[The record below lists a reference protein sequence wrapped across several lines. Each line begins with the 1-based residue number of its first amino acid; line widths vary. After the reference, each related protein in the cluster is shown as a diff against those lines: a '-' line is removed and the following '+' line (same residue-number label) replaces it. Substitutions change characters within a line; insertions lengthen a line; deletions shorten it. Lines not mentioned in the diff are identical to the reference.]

1 VSALRSDAL
10 TDKTQVGVV
19 GHSEGGFVAPVL
31 ASRVPDLTFVIV
43 LAAPLATMPDQV
55 VHEVASGLNCAV
67 FSTEAIAKAKVLRVA
82 LNDAVLQNRNWESLR
97 LEIEVAEGEKWFR
110 GARVSREWKTP
121 SQAMIDRTRRYLD
134 FNPADYWKLVKA
146 PVLAMYG
153 ETDTQVQA
161 HESRTMLQQSLPAA
175 KDHHRTIYIYPNA
188 NHIFLEAEIGC
199 DEEIPKLSR
208 IVPGYFQTLI
218 NWAVRQ
224 VRITP

>member
-1 VSALRSDAL
+1 
-10 TDKTQVGVV
+10 
-19 GHSEGGFVAPVL
+19 
-31 ASRVPDLTFVIV
+31 
-43 LAAPLATMPDQV
+43 
-55 VHEVASGLNCAV
+55 
-67 FSTEAIAKAKVLRVA
+67 
-82 LNDAVLQNRNWESLR
+82 
-97 LEIEVAEGEKWFR
+97 
-110 GARVSREWKTP
+110 
-121 SQAMIDRTRRYLD
+121 MIDRTRRYLD